1 MNKSVS
7 MMNDVKEVCEELR
20 PKFFGQ
26 NATLNEYRDSFV
38 ANAAVERFTE
48 DPDVLFTEAINEKEQ
63 NCVKAAKSINFRSD
77 NYAKITEI
85 ANIYQKTEAEI
96 LRRILYYWVDFSYPD
111 DPSIIIP
118 ELNSLRNRA
127 KLLRKRIAEC
137 NEILDALLE
146 EIGEVEGKAVNGY
159 ISI

>member
-7 MMNDVKEVCEELR
+7 MMNDVKEVCGELR

-48 DPDVLFTEAINEKEQ
+48 DPDVLFTETINEKEQ
-63 NCVKAAKSINFRSD
+63 NCVKAAKSINFRSN
-77 NYAKITEI
+77 NYEKITEI

-111 DPSIIIP
+111 DPSIVIP
-118 ELNSLRNRA
+118 ELNNLRNRA
-127 KLLRKRIAEC
+127 KLVKKKIAEC
-137 NEILDALLE
+137 EELLDSLLE
-146 EIGEVEGKAVNGY
+146 EIDELEGRSVNAY
-159 ISI
+159 KSI

>member
-7 MMNDVKEVCEELR
+7 MMNDVKEICEELR

-48 DPDVLFTEAINEKEQ
+48 DPDVLFT
-63 NCVKAAKSINFRSD
+63 D

-146 EIGEVEGKAVNGY
+146 EIDEVEGKAVNGY